1 MLSKDIVT
9 TVAHGAMSEF
19 LLIDGVAQGIVGSL
33 WVTDAAEP
41 PTTMIGVEVVGAG
54 AAAAGA
60 GVGVAATTTTAEAAG
75 IIAVAGI
82 TAAAT
87 GAEEAGITAAATGAE
102 EAGVVVGE
110 NTTEIGVGAEGPV
123 VVPPV
128 VRPAGEGPPGWA
140 GPLEAAADLRV
151 WGARPVAADL
161 RAWEGLLVAV
171 EPPVVAAVT
180 DAKP

>member
-75 IIAVAGI
+75 IIAV
-82 TAAAT
+82 
-87 GAEEAGITAAATGAE
+87 AGITAAATGAE